1 MYCNMLFTFASCSD
15 GLGDLQLRRV
25 SMRRGEY
32 SMINQQ
38 QRGQVNG
45 DENNTKKQVKKVTG
59 QSSKTQYTVIYMW
72 KLHKLFERVGE
83 DGGG

>member
-1 MYCNMLFTFASCSD
+1 
-15 GLGDLQLRRV
+15 
-25 SMRRGEY
+25 MRRGEY

-59 QSSKTQYTVIYMW
+59 QSSKTQYIVIYVYMW
-72 KLHKLFERVGE
+72 KLHKLFEKIGE
-83 DGGG
+83 DGRG

>member
-1 MYCNMLFTFASCSD
+1 
-15 GLGDLQLRRV
+15 
-25 SMRRGEY
+25 
-32 SMINQQ
+32 MINQQ